1 MHYFSDFV
9 LCFAQNDESLFLLPT
24 DQASYASIPKWEPS
38 RDLQYFQEVMDGLSF
53 KIIYQILVN

>member
-24 DQASYASIPKWEPS
+24 DQASHASIPKWEPS
-38 RDLQYFQEVMDGLSF
+38 RDLQYFQEVMDGINF
-53 KIIYQILVN
+53 KIIY